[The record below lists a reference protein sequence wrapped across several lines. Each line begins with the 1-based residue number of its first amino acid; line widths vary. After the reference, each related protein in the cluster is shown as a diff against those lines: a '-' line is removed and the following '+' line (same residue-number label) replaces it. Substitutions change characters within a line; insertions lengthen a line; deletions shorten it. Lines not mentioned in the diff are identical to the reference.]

1 MAMIRSLAGTPW
13 RFAGPNTFRRMLVVV
28 AAILGSASP
37 LVAQSAGKAADQAP
51 MAKALEGAMT
61 PGEGQ
66 KRLNPLIGTF
76 NVAIK
81 TWVTPEGAPI
91 ESTAASVNTWVLGGR
106 YVQMML
112 NGDAPNAPFSGTGH
126 IAYDNVSKNYQAAW
140 MDTGS
145 TGITLYTGKLDAS
158 GKSALMKGSVT
169 NPLTGKSSPVELR
182 MTIEPDGSHLTQL
195 WGQGKSAKMV
205 KLMQLQYTK
214 VK

>member
-1 MAMIRSLAGTPW
+1 MKSLICVIGILAATLCP
-13 RFAGPNTFRRMLVVV
+13 ALPV
-28 AAILGSASP
+28 A
-37 LVAQSAGKAADQAP
+37 AQSASKAP
-51 MAKALEGAMT
+51 MVKALENAMT

-76 NVAIK
+76 NVVIK
-81 TWVTPEGAPI
+81 TWVTPAGPPI

-112 NGDAPNAPFSGTGH
+112 NGDTPNDPFSGTGH
-126 IAYDNVSKNYQAAW
+126 IAYDNVTKNYQAAW

-158 GKSALMKGSVT
+158 GKTALLKGSMT
-169 NPLTGKSSPVELR
+169 NALTGKPTPVEVR
-182 MTIEPDGSHLTQL
+182 MTIQADGSHVTQL
-195 WGQGKSAKMV
+195 WGQGKDAKMV
-205 KLMQLQYTK
+205 KLMELQYTK

>member
-1 MAMIRSLAGTPW
+1 MKSLICIIGILAATL
-13 RFAGPNTFRRMLVVV
+13 GPALPV
-28 AAILGSASP
+28 A
-37 LVAQSAGKAADQAP
+37 AQSASKAENQAS
-51 MAKALEGAMT
+51 MAKALESAMT

-81 TWVTPEGAPI
+81 IWVTPEGPPI

-106 YVQMML
+106 FVQMML

-126 IAYDNVSKNYQAAW
+126 IAYDNVTKNYQAAW

-145 TGITLYTGKLDAS
+145 TAITLYTGKLDAS
-158 GKSALMKGSVT
+158 GKSALLKGSIPNAV
-169 NPLTGKSSPVELR
+169 TGKPSPVELR

-195 WGQGKSAKMV
+195 WGQGKGAKMV
-205 KLMQLQYTK
+205 KLMELQYTK

>member
-1 MAMIRSLAGTPW
+1 MKSLICIVGILAATIGTALP
-13 RFAGPNTFRRMLVVV
+13 V
-28 AAILGSASP
+28 AAQS
-37 LVAQSAGKAADQAP
+37 VAKAESQAP
-51 MAKALEGAMT
+51 MAKALESAMT

-76 NVAIK
+76 NVTMK
-81 TWVTPEGAPI
+81 TWVTPEGPPI

-106 YVQMML
+106 FVQMML

-126 IAYDNVSKNYQAAW
+126 IAYDNVTKNYQAAW

-145 TGITLYTGKLDAS
+145 TAITLYTGKLDAT
-158 GKSALMKGSVT
+158 GKSALMKGSIP
-169 NPLTGKSSPVELR
+169 NALTGKPSPVELR

-195 WGQGKSAKMV
+195 WGQGKGAKMV
-205 KLMQLQYTK
+205 KLMELQYTK